1 MNLQPLAQV
10 GQRLL
15 LDLAARLVIKAVSKK
30 FRKQLPQIFEVLDT
44 RLRSEMRASTS
55 PYRVTDLIKSSV
67 FSVTGEPATTEQV
80 KTIISL
86 FDPTRMG
93 GMVQ

>member
-1 MNLQPLAQV
+1 MNLQPLVQA
-10 GQRLL
+10 GQRVL
-15 LDLAARLVIKAVSKK
+15 LDLAARLVIRAVSKK

-44 RLRSEMRASTS
+44 RLRSEMQASTS
-55 PYRVTDLIKSSV
+55 PYRVADLIRSSV
-67 FSVTGEPATTEQV
+67 FSVTGEPATVEQV